1 VIRRVSV
8 LGSTGSIGVNALEV
22 VRRLNREARGPRH
35 RVWAL
40 SAHSNLGLLKAQ
52 IREFRPSAV
61 AVAERAAAEE
71 LKDWARRSA
80 PRLSVWA
87 GEEGLV
93 RAASHRSVDVLVS
106 AVVGTAGLAPLFAAL
121 KAGKIVALANKEALV
136 VAGEILMKTA
146 RIYGAAVI
154 PVDSEHSAMFQCLG
168 LPSATGL
175 KAPGL
180 KRLILTAS
188 GGAFY
193 RRKGPLD
200 GVTPKEALRHP
211 TWRMGRKITVDSATL
226 TNKGLEAIE
235 ARHLFG
241 VPLSDIQIVIHP
253 QSIVHSL
260 VEFEDGSMLAQMSHP
275 DMRIPIQYAL
285 THPERRPTPVK
296 PLALEEIRALE
307 FYPPNFRRFP
317 CLALALEAGRKGGLW
332 PAVMNAANEAAVG
345 AFLDGKIGFTGIPKL
360 IRSVLGGFGK
370 TEECSRRPDLPAVRA
385 ADEWARRA
393 AAERLTAPAGNVT
406 ALARNAVG
414 ERPSGKRLSPALRER

>member
-22 VRRLNREARGPRH
+22 VRRLNREPRGPRY

-40 SAHSNLGLLKAQ
+40 SAHSNLPLLKSQ

-61 AVAERAAAEE
+61 AVAERAASEG

-80 PRLSVWA
+80 PGLSVWA

-106 AVVGTAGLAPLFAAL
+106 AVVGAAGLAPLFAAL
-121 KAGKIVALANKEALV
+121 KAGKTVALANKEALV
-136 VAGEILMKTA
+136 AAGDILMRTA
-146 RIYGAAVI
+146 RANGAAVI

-193 RRKGPLD
+193 RRKGSLD
-200 GVTPKEALRHP
+200 RVTPEEALSHP
-211 TWRMGRKITVDSATL
+211 TWKMGRKITVDSATL
-226 TNKGLEAIE
+226 INKGLEAIE

-241 VPLSDIQIVIHP
+241 VPLSDIRIVIHP

-260 VEFEDGSMLAQMSHP
+260 VEFEDGAMLAQMSHP

-285 THPERRPTPVK
+285 THPARRPTPVK
-296 PLALEEIRALE
+296 PLALEEIRTLE
-307 FYPPNFRRFP
+307 FFPPDFRRFP

-332 PAVMNAANEAAVG
+332 PAAMNAANEAAVR

-360 IRSVLGGFGK
+360 IRSVLGAFGR
-370 TEECSRRPDLPAVRA
+370 TGQSSRRADLPGVRA
-385 ADEWARRA
+385 ADAWARRM
-393 AAERLTAPAGNVT
+393 AAERLTA
-406 ALARNAVG
+406 LARNAAG
-414 ERPSGKRLSPALRER
+414 ERLPAVFRER